1 MNPRYEKKANLF
13 LLKRHLSTDRA
24 YLDKFNR
31 FDKKR
36 IEIAVEG
43 SLELGF
49 YDRMKGCWPLTSC
62 CS

>member
-1 MNPRYEKKANLF
+1 M
-13 LLKRHLSTDRA
+13 KRHHPTDRA

-36 IEIAVEG
+36 IEIAIKA

-49 YDRMKGCWPLTSC
+49 YDRM
-62 CS
+62 